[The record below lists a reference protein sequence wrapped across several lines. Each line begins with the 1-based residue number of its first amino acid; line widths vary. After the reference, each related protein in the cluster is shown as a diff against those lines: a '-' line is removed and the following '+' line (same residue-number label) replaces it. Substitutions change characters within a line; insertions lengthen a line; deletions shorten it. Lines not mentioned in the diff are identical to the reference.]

1 MKKVAIIGAG
11 MMTKPISDYLME
23 TCNYQVIMADQE
35 VSKAKNVINNRPLG
49 KAVSLTVKDSH
60 DLDPLVKEVDI
71 VISMLPRPLH
81 IHVAKSCLRQGKSM
95 LTTSYELP
103 EMLELAEAAKKKGIL
118 FLNEIGEDPGIDH
131 LGTQLLLDE
140 IRKEGGKAVDIKSYG
155 CGVPAFEHNN
165 NPMGYKFSW
174 APGGV
179 FTAARTGAAYYI
191 KGKRV
196 EVPPDQLF
204 RHFRLVDIDDIGTF
218 ETYPNRDCKKYLE
231 PFALTEDVSYYRGL
245 LRYPGYCNNMRYLG
259 EIGLFD
265 NKEIKNFENVTYREF
280 TSSLLGTHPEQI
292 KGKIEEK
299 LAGFFNLDINADFI
313 HRLKWL
319 GFFQDTPIKIKKGTR
334 LDVLAERM
342 LEKMSYKPHEKDM
355 IIVHIEITAQLPGKP
370 KEKRTATMMKEG
382 IPYGDSAMSRAV
394 GLPAAIS
401 AHIVLEGQITAT
413 GAHMPPTLPNLYPL
427 ILEEL
432 AKFGF
437 VFKKKTL
444 PYSL

>member
-11 MMTKPISDYLME
+11 MMTKPIADYLME
-23 TCNYQVIMADQE
+23 MCNYQVIMADQE
-35 VSKAKNVINNRPLG
+35 VAKAKNVINNRPLG
-49 KAVSLTVKDSH
+49 KAVSLVVRDSH
-60 DLDPLVKEVDI
+60 DLDPVVKEADI

-95 LTTSYELP
+95 LTTSYEPP
-103 EMLELAEAAKKKGIL
+103 EVLELAEAAKTKGIL
-118 FLNEIGEDPGIDH
+118 FLNEMGEDPGLDH
-131 LGTQLLLDE
+131 MGTQMLLDE
-140 IRKEGGKAVDIKSYG
+140 TGKQGGKAVDIKSYG

-174 APGGV
+174 SPGGV
-179 FTAARTGAAYYI
+179 FSAAGTGAAYYI

-204 RHFRLVDIDDIGTF
+204 KHFRLVEIDGIGTF

-231 PFALTEDVSYYRGL
+231 PFALSEVVSYYRGL

-265 NKEIKNFENVTYREF
+265 SQEIKNFENVTYRQF
-280 TSSLLGTHPEQI
+280 TSSLLKTNLEKINGT
-292 KGKIEEK
+292 IEEK
-299 LAGFFNLDINADFI
+299 VSEFLNLDINADFI

-334 LDVLAERM
+334 LDVLTERM

-355 IIVHIEITAQLPGKP
+355 IIVHIEITAQFPGKP
-370 KEKRTATMMKEG
+370 KEKRMATMIKEG

-394 GLPAAIS
+394 GLPAAIG
-401 AHIVLEGQITAT
+401 ARMILEGQITAT
-413 GAHMPPTLPNLYPL
+413 GAHIPPTLPNLYPHL
-427 ILEEL
+427 LEEL

-437 VFKKKTL
+437 VFKKKIT
-444 PYSL
+444 PT